1 MSIADIPLRIVQ
13 ISDIHCGEI
22 TFDRELMIAITDR
35 VNAIHPDLVVV
46 AGDLTAAG
54 YEWEFEEAAELLGR
68 ITAPKVIVPGNHDA
82 RNVGYIHFER
92 FFGDRFST
100 FRTTFD
106 PERAER
112 LRASGMTVVAVDS
125 SEPDL
130 QEGQVGRER
139 YPWIREQYTHPG
151 DLRIFVIHH
160 HLVSIPGTG
169 RERNTINDA
178 GDVLAE
184 LSELEIDIILCGHK
198 HVPFFWGLNGML
210 LCNSGTATTK
220 RVRGLTPPSWNEL
233 EVDASQIK
241 VYLHYPDGRRELSV
255 IRSRTTRTLIREA
268 FYLTDDF
275 LQSNRLLST
284 GLPGAGPDPSPDA

>member
-35 VNAIHPDLVVV
+35 VNAIDPDLVVV

-54 YEWEFEEAAELLGR
+54 YEWEFEEAVELLGR
-68 ITAPKVIVPGNHDA
+68 IHAPKVIVPGNHDA

-139 YPWIREQYTHPG
+139 YPWIREQYAHPG

-284 GLPGAGPDPSPDA
+284 GLPHTGPDPSRDA